1 MSAMLMMN
9 PANQLIRGQTRPVT
23 WSQRNRTIKILGTG
37 AAEATTKAA
46 VAAIAAAAAT
56 EYHSRWGHRRCVVTG
71 PHQLVLLWLLV

>member
-1 MSAMLMMN
+1 MMN

-46 VAAIAAAAAT
+46 VAAIAAAT
-56 EYHSRWGHRRCVVTG
+56 EYHSRWAHRRCVVTG
-71 PHQLVLLWLLV
+71 PHQLVLLLVLV